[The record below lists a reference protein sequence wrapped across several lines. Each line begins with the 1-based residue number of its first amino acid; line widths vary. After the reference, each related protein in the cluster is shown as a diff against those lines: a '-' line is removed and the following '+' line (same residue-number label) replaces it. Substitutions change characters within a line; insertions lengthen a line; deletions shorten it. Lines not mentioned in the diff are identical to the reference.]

1 MRDAGH
7 MVFRMVSLLFSLA
20 SAHAIYW
27 FFSALN
33 GTDAMQPYVTGT
45 ISIGFVALGFFVTR
59 GLAHRILEKRSIWS
73 YLLVGLLYV
82 FVEVVC
88 NFGEAAARY
97 PDMHWINGLRG
108 WQLSAFGFLAPVV
121 LSIIP
126 LFNLAL
132 ACIDVDLMR
141 EKTMRMAGMAGSAAG
156 NVLGRGPVAL
166 PGSLAKSP
174 QGQSTAANGVYPTTT
189 LPTAQYPHLP
199 SPAAGSGG
207 NQGSG
212 LSGVGNN
219 LQNFFNQARASKQQR
234 QSMPPVAAVNGV
246 QPKP

>member
-7 MVFRMVSLLFSLA
+7 MVFRVVSLLFSLA

-33 GTDAMQPYVTGT
+33 GTDVMQPYVTGT

-97 PDMHWINGLRG
+97 PDMHWIKGLQG
-108 WQLSAFGFLAPVV
+108 WQLSAFEFLAPFV

-141 EKTMRMAGMAGSAAG
+141 EKTMRIAGMMGTAAG
-156 NVLGRGPVAL
+156 NALGHGPVAL
-166 PGSLAKSP
+166 PGSLAKPP
-174 QGQSTAANGVYPTTT
+174 QQQPGTYPTTT
-189 LPTAQYPHLP
+189 LPTAQYPHMP

-207 NQGSG
+207 KQGSG
-212 LSGVGNN
+212 LSGAGNN
-219 LQNFFNQARASKQQR
+219 LQNFLNQVRASKQQ
-234 QSMPPVAAVNGV
+234 QQPMPPIAAVNGA